1 MRTTVGL
8 PESIVSSTTLKSG
21 PYETMSLQLSSTFN
35 TSTLSDLW
43 QTINKECKKFS
54 KNFIRTEKA
63 AWNSFIAVVRDRKLY
78 RLWRIMLKWAAGCPS
93 NSTSLTLILISSRR
107 IWKRTQTSASIRI
120 YWILNA
126 VIKERMTKT
135 RETIRFIK
143 VIYSINVNREWLL
156 TCKFLVVSLA

>member
-63 AWNSFIAVVRDRKLY
+63 A
-78 RLWRIMLKWAAGCPS
+78 
-93 NSTSLTLILISSRR
+93 
-107 IWKRTQTSASIRI
+107 
-120 YWILNA
+120 
-126 VIKERMTKT
+126 
-135 RETIRFIK
+135 
-143 VIYSINVNREWLL
+143 
-156 TCKFLVVSLA
+156 